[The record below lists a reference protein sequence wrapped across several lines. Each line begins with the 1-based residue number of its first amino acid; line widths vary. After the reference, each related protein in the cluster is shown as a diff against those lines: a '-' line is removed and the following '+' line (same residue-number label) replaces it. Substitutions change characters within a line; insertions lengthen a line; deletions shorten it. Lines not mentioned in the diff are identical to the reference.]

1 MTVDGLRVEIFD
13 GPRSSLQPLFEE
25 ADDSA
30 AAIASYREEGR
41 VLVAVADD
49 EVVGHLQ
56 LTETDSPTV
65 LEVKST
71 AVRESQR
78 RQGIGRQL
86 IDAAIALAREEDRT
100 LLLVAAATAD
110 IDNLRFYQRRGF
122 RMRRVERDAFT
133 AAAGYSPEAEVD
145 GIPLRDRIWLDLQVD
160 G

>member
-1 MTVDGLRVEIFD
+1 
-13 GPRSSLQPLFEE
+13 
-25 ADDSA
+25 
-30 AAIASYREEGR
+30 
-41 VLVAVADD
+41 
-49 EVVGHLQ
+49 VVGHLH

-65 LEVKST
+65 LEVKNT